1 MKNIVWLNG
10 LLAGLIV
17 SAMLVISTWMCY
29 HDENFQS
36 SMLVGFGTMIVAF
49 STIFLAV
56 KQIRDNY
63 NQGVITLS
71 KAFVTGVYIALI
83 ASTIYVVVWL
93 IAYYIFM
100 PDFMDKYTAHVIREA
115 KADGSTQQEISAAI
129 KEMDNYKEWYKNPV
143 YVVLLTYM
151 EILPVGLVMSIVSA
165 FIVKRKLRPGTIDH
179 P

>member
-1 MKNIVWLNG
+1 MNEMKKIVWLNG

-29 HDENFQS
+29 HDENFKS
-36 SMLVGFGTMIVAF
+36 SMLAGFGTMIVAF

-56 KQIRDNY
+56 MRIRDNY
-63 NQGVITLS
+63 NRGVITFS
-71 KAFVTGVYIALI
+71 KAFITGFYITLI

-93 IAYYIFM
+93 VAYYIFM

-115 KADGSTQQEISAAI
+115 KADGSTPQEISATI
-129 KEMDNYKEWYKNPV
+129 QEMNNYKEWYKNPV

-165 FIVKRKLRPGTIDH
+165 FLVKRKLLRGTI
-179 P
+179 